1 MQVLSLIV
9 RYLSPQPSG
18 KNAAFVMKNGLR
30 VSEPGEIR
38 GSIVLI
44 KGPKDFVGV
53 RAAVESNMVKKLHD
67 IIDTTFMLMF
77 V

>member
-1 MQVLSLIV
+1 
-9 RYLSPQPSG
+9 
-18 KNAAFVMKNGLR
+18 MKNGLR

-53 RAAVESNMVKKLHD
+53 RAAVESNMVKKKLHD
-67 IIDTTFMLMF
+67 IIDTIFMLMF